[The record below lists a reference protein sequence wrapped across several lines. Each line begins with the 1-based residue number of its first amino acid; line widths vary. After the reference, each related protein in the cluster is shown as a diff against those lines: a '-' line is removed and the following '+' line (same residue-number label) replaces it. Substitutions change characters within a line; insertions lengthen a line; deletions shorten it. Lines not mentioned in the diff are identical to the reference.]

1 MVTRRE
7 QPVHATAQ
15 NRRVATVHRRR
26 GCPPAV
32 AAVLALALV
41 LLGCQGEARESGGPG
56 SGDPAPLQA
65 QDVDQARSVLAEEV
79 ADRREQSMAG
89 ATLEIPAI
97 GVSAPVTALGL
108 NEDRTMEVPTDFAEV
123 GWYRYGPTPGE
134 VGPAVLAGHVDD
146 HTGPAVFFRLADL
159 EPGDEVHVR
168 RADGTTASF
177 QVRRV
182 EQHPKDAF
190 PHDAVYGDTDEP
202 ALRLITC
209 GGVFD
214 RAERSHRDNIIVY
227 ADHVGS

>member
-1 MVTRRE
+1 MVTRSE
-7 QPVHATAQ
+7 QPVHATAR
-15 NRRVATVHRRR
+15 NRRVATAHRRR

-32 AAVLALALV
+32 AGLLAVVLVLAA
-41 LLGCQGEARESGGPG
+41 CQGGGQSGGPG
-56 SGDPAPLQA
+56 SGDPAPPQA
-65 QDVDQARSVLAEEV
+65 VNHARSVLAEEV
-79 ADRREQSMAG
+79 ADRREQAMAG

-97 GVSAPVTALGL
+97 GVSASVTALGL
-108 NEDRTMEVPTDFAEV
+108 NEDRTMEVPADFAEV

-134 VGPAVLAGHVDD
+134 AGPAVVAGHVDD
-146 HTGPAVFFRLADL
+146 HTGPAVFYRLTDL
-159 EPGDEVHVR
+159 EPGDEVHVH

-177 QVRRV
+177 LVRRV

-190 PHDAVYGDTDEP
+190 PHDEVYGDTDGPE
-202 ALRLITC
+202 LRLITC

>member
-1 MVTRRE
+1 MVTRSE
-7 QPVHATAQ
+7 QLVHATAL

-26 GCPPAV
+26 GYPPAV
-32 AAVLALALV
+32 AVVLAVAFVLV
-41 LLGCQGEARESGGPG
+41 GCQGSGGPG
-56 SGDPAPLQA
+56 AGDPAPPQA
-65 QDVDQARSVLAEEV
+65 QEVDQARSVLSEEV

-89 ATLEIPAI
+89 ATVEIPAI
-97 GVSAPVTALGL
+97 GVSASVTALGL
-108 NEDRTMEVPTDFAEV
+108 NEDGTMEVPTDFAEV

-134 VGPAVLAGHVDD
+134 VGPAVVAGHVDD
-146 HTGPAVFFRLADL
+146 HTGPAVFYRLADL
-159 EPGDEVHVR
+159 ERGDEVHVR

-202 ALRLITC
+202 ELRLITC

-227 ADHVGS
+227 ATHVG